1 MFIIVDV
8 SPSASHRSKCF
19 HIFTSSYG
27 LETTHRSRKTGT
39 CCTNPGMSPDFSS
52 MTEPRKCDVIDKFY
66 VGHLCENPPR
76 DVLHTGCLIK
86 DLSQN
91 VDRGSYTSR

>member
-1 MFIIVDV
+1 MYVN
-8 SPSASHRSKCF
+8 
-19 HIFTSSYG
+19 
-27 LETTHRSRKTGT
+27 LLQEQEKTIDGESLPN
-39 CCTNPGMSPDFSS
+39 TNPGMSPDFSS

-91 VDRGSYTSR
+91 VDRGSIS